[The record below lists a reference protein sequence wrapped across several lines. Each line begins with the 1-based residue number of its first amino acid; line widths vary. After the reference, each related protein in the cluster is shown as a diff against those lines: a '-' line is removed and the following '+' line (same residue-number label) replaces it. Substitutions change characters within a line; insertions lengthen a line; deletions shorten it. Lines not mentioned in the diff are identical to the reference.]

1 MLEALCSV
9 SNNEKKKKKDQQV
22 QLFLKKITN
31 MSAYACVSGWNWSPG
46 IVDVA
51 QDGFEL

>member
-1 MLEALCSV
+1 MPEALCSV
-9 SNNEKKKKKDQQV
+9 SNNEKKKDQQV
-22 QLFLKKITN
+22 QLFLKKIIN
-31 MSAYACVSGWNWSPG
+31 MSVYACVSGWNWSSG